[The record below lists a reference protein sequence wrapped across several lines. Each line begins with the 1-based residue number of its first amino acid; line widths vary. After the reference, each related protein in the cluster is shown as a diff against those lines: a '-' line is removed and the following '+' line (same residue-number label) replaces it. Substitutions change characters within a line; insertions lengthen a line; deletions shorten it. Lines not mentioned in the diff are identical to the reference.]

1 MIEVEGYVSH
11 RLLGLLD
18 EASDYSSPIS
28 VHTGPR
34 GVFVRIRP
42 KVFVS
47 QSLGANGAK

>member
-1 MIEVEGYVSH
+1 MAEVEGYVSH
-11 RLLGLLD
+11 QLSGL
-18 EASDYSSPIS
+18 SDKAIDCSSPIS

-42 KVFVS
+42 KVFAS